1 MAAADQSLKMRAV
14 RVHAYGGPETMRYE
28 EVAMPT
34 PATGERLIMLAAA
47 SVNPIDWK
55 IRQGRLRAVF
65 SLELPRI
72 LGRDGAGTDIGSGER
87 VMGLGAAGRDGTHA
101 EFAVFQAHSSC
112 VIPPEVSFEDAAA
125 AGVAG
130 LSAWIALAENAQVAA
145 GDRVLVHAGAGG
157 VGSFAIQ
164 IAALRGAEVWTTC
177 SARNAD
183 WCRGLGAYK
192 VIDYTKQNFTAPG
205 QIFDAVLDTVG
216 GPVHRAST
224 EVLKPGG
231 KLAYLNADPIQ
242 AVLRKDITVLPTDVR
257 ATQKRLLSVLTL
269 IAEGRLRVPIEAR
282 FPLARAADA
291 YELSRGGHA
300 RGKILLIPGIL

>member
-1 MAAADQSLKMRAV
+1 MAAETESLKMRAV

-28 EVAMPT
+28 EMPMPT
-34 PATGERLIMLAAA
+34 PGAGERLVSLAAA

-72 LGRDGAGTDIGSGER
+72 LGRDGAGTDVATGER

-101 EFAVFQAHSSC
+101 EYAVFQAHSSC
-112 VIPPEVSFEDAAA
+112 VIPPEVSLEDAAA

-130 LSAWIALAENAQVAA
+130 LSAWIALVENAKLAA
-145 GDRVLVHAGAGG
+145 GDRVLIHAGAGG
-157 VGSFAIQ
+157 VGSLAIQ

-183 WCRGLGAYK
+183 WCRTLGAYK

-205 QIFDAVLDTVG
+205 QIFDVVLDTIG

-231 KLAYLNADPIQ
+231 RLAYLNADPVH
-242 AVLRKDITVLPTDVR
+242 AVMRKDVTVLPTDVR
-257 ATQKRLLSVLTL
+257 ATQKRLLAVLTL
-269 IAEGRLRVPIEAR
+269 IAEGRLKIPIGAR
-282 FPLARAADA
+282 FPLARAAEA
-291 YELSRGGHA
+291 YELSRGGHS
-300 RGKILLIPGIL
+300 RGKILLTMG

>member
-28 EVAMPT
+28 EVPMPV
-34 PATGERLIMLAAA
+34 PGAGERLVSLSAA

-55 IRQGRLRAVF
+55 IRQGRLRGVF
-65 SLELPRI
+65 SLELPRV
-72 LGRDGAGTDIGSGER
+72 LGRDGAGADVGSGER
-87 VMGLGAAGRDGTHA
+87 VMGLGAPGRDGTHA
-101 EFAVFQAHSSC
+101 EFTVFQAHSSC
-112 VIPPEVSFEDAAA
+112 VLPAEVSFEQAAA

-145 GDRVLVHAGAGG
+145 GDRVLIHAGAGG

-192 VIDYTKQNFTAPG
+192 AIDYTKQNFTAPG

-216 GPVHRAST
+216 GPVHRASAD
-224 EVLKPGG
+224 VLKPGG
-231 KLAYLNADPIQ
+231 KLVYLNADPVQ
-242 AVLRKDITVLPTDVR
+242 PVLRKDVSVLATDVR

-269 IAEGRLRVPIEAR
+269 IAEGRLKVPIEAR
-282 FPLARAADA
+282 FPLSRAADA
-291 YELSRGGHA
+291 YELSRAGHA
-300 RGKILLIPGIL
+300 RGKIVLTMA

>member
-28 EVAMPT
+28 EVPMPV
-34 PATGERLIMLAAA
+34 PGAGERLVSLSAA

-55 IRQGRLRAVF
+55 IRQGRLRGVF
-65 SLELPRI
+65 SLELPRV
-72 LGRDGAGTDIGSGER
+72 LGRDGAGADVGSGER
-87 VMGLGAAGRDGTHA
+87 VMGLGAPGRDGTHA
-101 EFAVFQAHSSC
+101 EFTVFQAHSSC
-112 VIPPEVSFEDAAA
+112 VLPAEVSFEQAAA

-192 VIDYTKQNFTAPG
+192 AIDYTKQNFTAPG

-216 GPVHRAST
+216 GPVHRASAD
-224 EVLKPGG
+224 VLKPGG
-231 KLAYLNADPIQ
+231 KLVYLNADPVQ
-242 AVLRKDITVLPTDVR
+242 PVLRKDVSVLPTDVR

-269 IAEGRLRVPIEAR
+269 IAEGRLKVPIEAR
-282 FPLARAADA
+282 FPLSRAADA
-291 YELSRGGHA
+291 YELSRAGHA
-300 RGKILLIPGIL
+300 RGKILLIP